1 MFLKSFLLLGS
12 NQDEHHKHIA
22 TSFIYRNRYKFYATL
37 NTKDITDVSH
47 SLPNVLSCTPNYAN
61 LFCFKRY
68 FDFLKWKILN
78 LNMGIKIEV
87 FYDTYQ
93 EILSTVSRSV
103 SLFTCTDIRSI
114 QEGNKIFDDDG
125 H

>member
-1 MFLKSFLLLGS
+1 MYAKLCKLILFQKVLRLL
-12 NQDEHHKHIA
+12 EME
-22 TSFIYRNRYKFYATL
+22 
-37 NTKDITDVSH
+37 V
-47 SLPNVLSCTPNYAN
+47 
-61 LFCFKRY
+61 
-68 FDFLKWKILN
+68 LN
-78 LNMGIKIEV
+78 LNMGVKIEV

-114 QEGNKIFDDDG
+114 QEGDKIFDDDG